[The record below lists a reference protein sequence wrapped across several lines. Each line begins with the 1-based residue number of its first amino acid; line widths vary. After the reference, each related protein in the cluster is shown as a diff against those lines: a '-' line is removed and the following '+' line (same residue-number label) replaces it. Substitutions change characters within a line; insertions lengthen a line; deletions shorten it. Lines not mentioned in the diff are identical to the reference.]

1 MKKFKIIITL
11 LLVFLLTGCAGNYD
25 ITINKD
31 LSIKEELNLELVNT
45 GNEYNK
51 TLKIF
56 EDNNINK
63 DNYHVFVNGT
73 KVVIKYNEN
82 FSSIDDYILNSK
94 LYHQLIDEI
103 KFSNVDDNIDIYIN
117 QNLKLKN
124 DDNNIGNLSD
134 IDFLQINIKNPY
146 KVIVSNEDSYNQDIY
161 SWTITKDTIN
171 KKILMQFEPKS
182 DEFPYGTVIM
192 IIVLSLCTFI
202 LVHMVV
208 KSYKN
213 AHKI

>member
-1 MKKFKIIITL
+1 MKKIKIIVSL
-11 LLVFLLTGCAGNYD
+11 LIVFLLTGCSGNYD

-31 LSIKEELNLELVNT
+31 LSISEELNLELVNT

-63 DNYHVFVNGT
+63 DNYRVSVNGS
-73 KVVIKYNEN
+73 KVVIKYNEE

-94 LYHQLIDEI
+94 IYHQLIDEI
-103 KFSNVDDNIDIYIN
+103 KYSKVDDNIDIYID
-117 QNLKLKN
+117 QNLKLKT
-124 DDNNIGNLSD
+124 DDNNIGNISD

-161 SWTITKDTIN
+161 SWTISKDTIN
-171 KKILMQFEPKS
+171 KKLLMQFEPKS
-182 DEFPYGTVIM
+182 DKFPYGTVIM
-192 IIVLSLCTFI
+192 IIVLSICIFA
-202 LVHMVV
+202 LVHMVI